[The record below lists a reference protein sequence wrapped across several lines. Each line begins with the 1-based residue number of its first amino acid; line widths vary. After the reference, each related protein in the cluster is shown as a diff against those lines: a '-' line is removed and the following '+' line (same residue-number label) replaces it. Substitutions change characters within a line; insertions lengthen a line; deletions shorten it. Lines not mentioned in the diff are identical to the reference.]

1 VVFGD
6 TATAPAFSGD
16 VPEETGA
23 DSADPWRVPAVAL
36 AVDEVDETADDQL
49 DAEVEDLDEEAEEV
63 RDCTDHE
70 KLLDVEG

>member
-1 VVFGD
+1 MFRRRRG
-6 TATAPAFSGD
+6 P
-16 VPEETGA
+16 TGRT
-23 DSADPWRVPAVAL
+23 PGGVPAVVL
-36 AVDEVDETADDQL
+36 AVDEVDEAADDQL